1 MGKIRIFGPFSGKI
15 RNSRE
20 EIRGLWLRNGEIRG
34 FRAKIVAK
42 LGEISD
48 ISHKPSKIVIF
59 PWENK
64 PTVLMH

>member
-1 MGKIRIFGPFSGKI
+1 MGKIRIFWPFSGKI

-34 FRAKIVAK
+34 F
-42 LGEISD
+42 
-48 ISHKPSKIVIF
+48 SKIVIF
-59 PWENK
+59 PGENK

>member
-1 MGKIRIFGPFSGKI
+1 MEKI

-20 EIRGLWLRNGEIRG
+20 EIGVLWLRNGEIRG

-42 LGEISD
+42 LGEMPD

-59 PWENK
+59 PGKNK
-64 PTVLMH
+64 PTVLAHR